1 MTTARVLDWDGTL
14 MPLFPGKKTTLEQL
28 LADYAHEKSGLEFIG
43 LGLRALFVKVY
54 RQAARG
60 FTSLFDDPT
69 WTGESSTLKV
79 CDRAYVKPA
88 RIPAKFMYKKARAYA
103 TRLSDDVKSAVK
115 NCKDDIYI
123 VTAEPVQLVEK
134 ILEHAGL
141 SKYVKKVH
149 GPEFKIADDVIVGFD
164 ALKMRAGISG
174 KYAGICEIEK
184 LGYDKIYA
192 LGDSAPDVGL
202 SGPNVIPCAFHKT
215 TPALRDFIKKKSG
228 KFVKDVPE
236 FLTLK

>member
-1 MTTARVLDWDGTL
+1 MTTARVLDWDNTL

-28 LADYAHEKSGLEFIG
+28 LTDYAYEKSGSDFIK
-43 LGLRALFVKVY
+43 LGLRALLVKVY

-79 CDRAYVKPA
+79 CDRAYIKPA
-88 RIPAKFMYKKARAYA
+88 RIPLKFMYEKAREYA
-103 TRLSDDVKSAVK
+103 AWLSNDVRSAVK

-123 VTAEPVQLVEK
+123 VTAEPVQLVET
-134 ILEHAGL
+134 ILAYAGL

-149 GPEFKIADDVIVGFD
+149 GPEFKIETGIITGFD
-164 ALKMRAGISG
+164 ALKMRAGVSG

-184 LGYDKIYA
+184 LGYDRIYA
-192 LGDSAPDVGL
+192 LGDSAADVGL
-202 SGPNVIPCAFHKT
+202 ISSKVIPCTFYKT
-215 TPALRDFIKKKSG
+215 TQALKDFVKKKSG
-228 KFVKDVPE
+228 LFVKDVPE
-236 FLTLK
+236 FLALT